1 MIYLKILK
9 ENKILMNI
17 NRLGLLMLNTQN
29 PEGFRMIAS
38 ENYEFIILIIFTN
51 SINIS
56 GLLL

>member
-1 MIYLKILK
+1 
-9 ENKILMNI
+9 MNI